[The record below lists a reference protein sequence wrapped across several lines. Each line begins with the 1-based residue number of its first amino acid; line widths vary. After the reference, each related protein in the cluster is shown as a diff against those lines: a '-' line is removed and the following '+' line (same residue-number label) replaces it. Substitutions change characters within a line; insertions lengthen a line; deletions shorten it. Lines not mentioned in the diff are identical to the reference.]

1 MTQGPRNCAVATSTE
16 KADTPRS
23 FDQWRE
29 LANCHVMWRVTDDQA
44 ERSVL
49 LDKIAAKCGELERK
63 GQVASIWHA
72 TALITGRPCNCGQ
85 CAVKRAEGGA

>member
-1 MTQGPRNCAVATSTE
+1 MATRT
-16 KADTPRS
+16 

-44 ERSVL
+44 ERAVL

-63 GQVASIWHA
+63 GDVASIWHA
-72 TALITGRPCNCGQ
+72 TALVTGYPCNCGQ
-85 CAVKRAEGGA
+85 CRRIK